1 MAHTEATDPER
12 VGTGERDLEDVAM
25 ADEVLPLEE
34 RRALYAAWRT
44 TMTERVERNRAL
56 IDLRDQADPQS
67 EASDEWAPERL
78 FVFASQADAH
88 DG

>member
-1 MAHTEATDPER
+1 
-12 VGTGERDLEDVAM
+12 M

-56 IDLRDQADPQS
+56 VDLRDGAEPQPPV
-67 EASDEWAPERL
+67 SDEWAPERL
-78 FVFASQADAH
+78 FVFASPADSHA
-88 DG
+88 G

>member
-1 MAHTEATDPER
+1 MKKFLTLLAL
-12 VGTGERDLEDVAM
+12 VGLASVTT
-25 ADEVLPLEE
+25 LP
-34 RRALYAAWRT
+34 A
-44 TMTERVERNRAL
+44 
-56 IDLRDQADPQS
+56 QADPQS